1 MPGPDKGFLD
11 DVYGIDDG
19 QSTKTFYENWA
30 ATYEDEVRA
39 NGYVTPGRCA
49 RALAELVPDKSAPL
63 LDLGCGTGLSGEAF
77 RAVGF
82 TRIDGSDFSDEMLS
96 LARAKSG
103 LYRDLILGDLNSPL
117 PGAPGDYAHIA
128 AVGVFSPGHAP
139 ATMIDEVMARL
150 DAGGCFVF
158 SLNDH
163 ALENPSYDAHIHAL
177 VERGIADVAF
187 REYGEHLTA
196 RGIRADVCVLRKL
209 HADIPPIVP
218 V

>member
-1 MPGPDKGFLD
+1 MPVPDKGFLD
-11 DVYGIDDG
+11 AVYGIGDSR
-19 QSTKTFYENWA
+19 STKSFYKDWA

-49 RALAELVPDKSAPL
+49 RALADLAADMSAPL

-77 RAVGF
+77 RATGF
-82 TRIDGSDFSDEMLS
+82 TTIDGSDFSEEMLS
-96 LARAKSG
+96 LARAKPG
-103 LYRDLILGDLNSPL
+103 LYRNLILGDLNNPL

-139 ATMIDEVMARL
+139 ATMIDEVIARL
-150 DAGGCFVF
+150 NAGGCFVF

-163 ALENPSYDAHIHAL
+163 ALEDPSYDAHIGAL
-177 VERGIADVAF
+177 VEKGIAEVAF

-196 RGIRADVCVLRKL
+196 RDLRADVCVLRKS
-209 HADIPPIVP
+209 HADIPQFVP

>member
-11 DVYGIDDG
+11 DVYAIGDSK
-19 QSTKTFYENWA
+19 STKTFYKDWA

-39 NGYVTPGRCA
+39 NGYVTPARCA
-49 RALAELVPDKSAPL
+49 QALSDLAADKDAPL

-77 RAVGF
+77 KAAGF
-82 TRIDGSDFSDEMLS
+82 TTIDGSDFSEEMLS

-103 LYRDLILGDLNSPL
+103 LYRDLILGDLNNPL
-117 PGAPGDYAHIA
+117 PGAAGDYAHIA

-139 ATMIDEVMARL
+139 ASMIGEVLAL
-150 DAGGCFVF
+150 LPPGGCFVF

-163 ALENPSYDAHIHAL
+163 ALEDPAYDAHIDAL
-177 VERGIADVAF
+177 VDSGIAELAF
-187 REYGEHLTA
+187 REYGGHLTV
-196 RGIRADVCVLRKL
+196 RGIKADVCVLRKL
-209 HADIPPIVP
+209 HADIPQFVP